1 MFKYVSVTFPQAKV
15 NPLSVYSFTLS
26 QKRYEHEIATIEI
39 KDWGTEFDTIAP
51 GEPVYV
57 VITNKV
63 ESKTFYGYVH
73 HIEVD
78 RSPGKFFASVTC
90 VGGSFPMKQSRQTIF
105 KDTTA
110 DEVIKKIATIHNFV
124 CYAVPYSRV
133 YPQISQAG
141 LSDWQL
147 MTRLAKQCGYTLRA
161 QNTELYFQ
169 PIMEEYT
176 KYRAEAPVFT
186 MRSLAHPDGSNLY
199 SFKPII
205 SESMTY
211 DGETKAAVAV
221 TGVDI
226 LAGVPLTVTQQIRN
240 KKTRTKQQL
249 EFFDKFSTSTVALD
263 QTVAKFEAEAAE
275 NRNYFPYRAE
285 AEVLG
290 NPNLRPDMPI
300 YLNGVGQPYSGY
312 WIILEAEHKIIEEG
326 KSLFLYTTTLKLGAD
341 SLGAS
346 GVWTDSKT
354 INIPASKPQ
363 RTIIP
368 NVKQTK
374 TKPVTALVSPKRVTN
389 QASKSS
395 FGTIENRAK
404 TASTTAR
411 ANTPVVWKSKT
422 SSLNTIIPTVK
433 KSPIISTRLA
443 QKRVGK

>member
-1 MFKYVSVTFPQAKV
+1 MFKYISVTFPQAKL
-15 NPLSVYSFTLS
+15 NPITVYSFSLS
-26 QKRYEHEIATIEI
+26 QKRYEHEIATIEF
-39 KDWGTEFDTIAP
+39 KDWGTEFDVIAP
-51 GEPVYV
+51 GEPIIVT
-57 VITNKV
+57 ITNKV

-73 HIEVD
+73 HIEID
-78 RSPGKFFASVTC
+78 RSPGKFFATVTC
-90 VGGSFPMKQSRQTIF
+90 VGGSFPMKQSRQTVF

-124 CYAVPYSRV
+124 CYAVPYARV

-161 QNTELYFQ
+161 ENTELYFQ

-176 KYRAEAPVFT
+176 KYRSEAPIFN

-211 DGETKAAVAV
+211 DGDTKAAVAV
-221 TGVDI
+221 SGVDV
-226 LAGVPLTVTQQIRN
+226 LASVPLTVTQQIRN

-249 EFFDKFSTSTVALD
+249 EFFDKFATSTVALD

-300 YLNGVGQPYSGY
+300 YLNGIGQPYSGY
-312 WIILEAEHKIIEEG
+312 WIILEAEHNIIEQERN
-326 KSLFLYTTTLKLGAD
+326 LFVYTTTLKLGAD
-341 SLGAS
+341 SLGS
-346 GVWTDSKT
+346 SSVWTDSQT
-354 INIPASKPQ
+354 INIPSSKPK
-363 RTIIP
+363 RTVIP

-374 TKPVTALVSPKRVTN
+374 VRPVTALASPKRITN

-404 TASTTAR
+404 QASTTAR
-411 ANTPVVWKSKT
+411 ANTPVTWKSKT
-422 SSLNTIIPTVK
+422 SSLNTIIPTAK
-433 KSPIISTRLA
+433 KSPIISSRLA
-443 QKRVGK
+443 KKRVGK

>member
-1 MFKYVSVTFPQAKV
+1 MFKYVTVTFPQTTL
-15 NPLSVYSFTLS
+15 NPITVYSFTLS
-26 QKRYEHEIATIEI
+26 QKRYQHEIATIEF
-39 KDWGTEFDTIAP
+39 KDWGTEFDVIQP
-51 GEPVYV
+51 GEPITVS
-57 VITNKV
+57 ITNKV

-73 HIEVD
+73 NVSVD
-78 RSPGKFFASVTC
+78 RAPGKFFASVTC
-90 VGGSFPMKQSRQTIF
+90 VGGSFSMKQSRQTVF
-105 KDTTA
+105 KDVTA

-124 CYAVPYSRV
+124 CYAAPYARV

-176 KYRAEAPVFT
+176 KYRSEAPVFT
-186 MRSLAHPDGSNLY
+186 MRSMAHPDGSNMY
-199 SFKPII
+199 SFKPVI

-211 DGETKAAVAV
+211 DEGTKAAVAI
-221 TGVDI
+221 TGVDV
-226 LAGVPLTVTQQIRN
+226 LASVPLTVTQQVRN

-249 EFFDKFSTSTVALD
+249 EFFDTFETSVVALD

-290 NPNLRPDMPI
+290 NPNLRPDMAV

-312 WIILEAEHKIIEEG
+312 WIILEAEHHIIEVERN
-326 KSLFLYTTTLKLGAD
+326 LFVYTTTLKVGAD
-341 SLGAS
+341 SLGSS
-346 GVWTDSKT
+346 GTWTDSQT
-354 INIPASKPQ
+354 IAIPASKPQ
-363 RTIIP
+363 RTVIP

-374 TKPVTALVSPKRVTN
+374 VKPVTALSSPKRITN

-404 TASTTAR
+404 QASTTAR

-422 SSLNTIIPTVK
+422 SSINTIIPVLK
-433 KSPIISTRLA
+433 KSPIISARLA

>member
-1 MFKYVSVTFPQAKV
+1 MFKYITVNFPQARV
-15 NPLSVYSFTLS
+15 SPTTVYSFTLS
-26 QKRYEHEIATIEI
+26 QKRYEHEIAEIEF
-39 KDWGTEFDTIAP
+39 KDWGTEFDVIAP
-51 GEPVYV
+51 GEPITVT
-57 VITNKV
+57 ITNKV

-73 HIEVD
+73 SVSVD

-90 VGGSFPMKQSRQTIF
+90 VGGSMRMKQSRQTVF
-105 KDTTA
+105 KDITA
-110 DEVIKKIATIHNFV
+110 EEVIKKIATIHDFV
-124 CYAVPYSRV
+124 CYTVPYGRV

-176 KYRAEAPVFT
+176 KYRSEAPLFT

-205 SESMTY
+205 SELMTY
-211 DGETKAAVAV
+211 DGNTKAAVAV
-221 TGVDI
+221 SGVDV
-226 LAGVPLTVTQQIRN
+226 LASVPLTVTQQVRN
-240 KKTRTKQQL
+240 KKTRKKQQL
-249 EFFDKFSTSTVALD
+249 EFIDKFATDTVALD

-290 NPNLRPDMPI
+290 NPNLRPDMAV

-312 WIILEAEHKIIEEG
+312 WIILEAEHNIIEQERNM
-326 KSLFLYTTTLKLGAD
+326 FVYTTTLKLGAD

-346 GVWTDSKT
+346 DTWTDSQT

-363 RTIIP
+363 RTVIP

-374 TKPVTALVSPKRVTN
+374 VRPVTALASPKRITN

-404 TASTTAR
+404 QASTTSR
-411 ANTPVVWKSKT
+411 ANTPVTWKSKT
-422 SSLNTIIPTVK
+422 SSLNTIIPTAK